1 MQLDQREIAQRK
13 LIGKMEA
20 RSERIEA
27 DLATYELR
35 AERLHVQVAEVNEAV
50 DLARKALLDT
60 AGDERLDPSIRA
72 SAQMT
77 ETEAYRGLLV
87 TAADLHG
94 RLLIVT
100 TVQDSL
106 RQSLAVQELEVHQ
119 TVLTQSI
126 DFDVNRREVGRAL
139 ADIRLALDSGIEL
152 QIDQLDL
159 QIAERQAQ
167 IAALSPIERVGPIT
181 SSPKPVRPRKSRAVS
196 ILTFVGLLG
205 GLGMA
210 FVWEYVWNHR
220 REIFARTPS

>member
-1 MQLDQREIAQRK
+1 M
-13 LIGKMEA
+13 
-20 RSERIEA
+20 
-27 DLATYELR
+27 R

-50 DLARKALLDT
+50 DVARRALLDT
-60 AGDERLDPSIRA
+60 AGGERLDPSMKA

-77 ETEAYRGLLV
+77 ETEAYRGLLG
-87 TAADLHG
+87 TATDLHG
-94 RLLIVT
+94 RLLVVT
-100 TVQDSL
+100 TIQDSL
-106 RQSLAVQELEVHQ
+106 RQSLVVQELEVQ
-119 TVLTQSI
+119 RTVLTQSI
-126 DFDVNRREVGRAL
+126 EFDVSRREIGRAL
-139 ADIRLALDSGIEL
+139 ADIRLALESGIEL
-152 QIDQLDL
+152 QIDQLSL

-220 REIFARTPS
+220 REIFTRAPS